1 MRASDETMTKTVH
14 NFFCLR
20 LRIIWLIIRQM
31 RYLRR
36 SWTSGRWLVR
46 LATLGMGV
54 VIVGIVGT
62 LGLFAYYAKDLP
74 SPDKVVRREG
84 FATKIYDRNG
94 KLLYDVFS
102 GERRNPVDINQV
114 PLVVK
119 QATISIEDKNFY
131 KHGGFDVG
139 GILRGAFR
147 SIFLGRLQGGSTLT
161 QQLVKNAL
169 LTSQRTITRKLKEF
183 ILTVQVERKYTK
195 DQILQMYLNEA
206 PYGGT
211 AWGIATAADMYFGK
225 TVDLLT
231 LPEAVILAGLPQS
244 PSRYS
249 PDAGTLYVDRAKE
262 VLRRMREDEYITR
275 SQELEVSN
283 QLAKVQFATQ
293 SGLLKAPH
301 FVFYVKDQ
309 LIARYGE
316 KQVEEGGLRVTTTL
330 DLGLQEAAQSAV
342 TEEVAKVKS
351 LKISNGAAV
360 AMDPKTGQILAMV
373 GSKGWSDP
381 TYDGKYNVT
390 TASRQPG
397 STIKP
402 VVYLTGL
409 RKGYT
414 ASTLL
419 MDTKTSFPG
428 GDKPEYIPENYDGKF
443 RGPILVREALGNSIN
458 VPAVKMVSLV
468 GIRDMLEVAYDMGFS
483 TLRPTAETLAR
494 VGLSVALG
502 GGEVKPIELV
512 SAYSAFAN
520 GGKRVEPV
528 AILKVADGQG
538 RVLEEWNPSASSG
551 RAVMTP
557 DEAFTISSILS
568 DPKARDITFG
578 PRSLINVSGRTIAVK
593 TGTTNDRRDNW
604 TVGWTPSV
612 TVGVWVGNNDNSP
625 MREVASGVT
634 GAAPIWRRIILEA
647 LKDKVDEPLKVPEGI
662 VAMDVDKIS
671 GYRAH
676 DGFEAKQ
683 EYFIKGTEPTADDP
697 VHKKLK
703 ICKGEGKLATPAD
716 IANGNYEEKE
726 FFLFKEED
734 PFDSAQGQ
742 NKWQEGILSWLSE
755 QSDSKYHPPTE
766 YCGSINQIVIIIQEP
781 GDRSQVNGNDVRI
794 RSDIAASNKVTKV
807 EFKVDDVVRDTKTN
821 SPWETIVN
829 VPNGIHKIEV
839 GAEDEKGNLGSKTIE
854 IGVNQPWAEP
864 TPTPTASP

>member
-1 MRASDETMTKTVH
+1 MGKS
-14 NFFCLR
+14 R
-20 LRIIWLIIRQM
+20 LW
-31 RYLRR
+31 
-36 SWTSGRWLVR
+36 VR
-46 LATLGMGV
+46 LAGLVFGGVIIGMISV
-54 VIVGIVGT
+54 

-74 SPDKVVRREG
+74 NPDKVVRREG

-102 GERRNPVDINQV
+102 GKRRNPVDINQV
-114 PLVVK
+114 PLSVK
-119 QATISIEDKNFY
+119 QATMAIEDKNFY

-161 QQLVKNAL
+161 QQLVKNVL
-169 LTSQRTITRKLKEF
+169 LTQQRTITRKLKEF
-183 ILTVQVERKYTK
+183 ILTVQVERKYSK

-211 AWGIATAADMYFGK
+211 AWGIASAADMYFGK
-225 TVDLLT
+225 PVDQLT

-249 PDAGTLYVDRAKE
+249 PDAGKLYVDRAKE

-275 SQELEVSN
+275 DQELENKNLVER
-283 QLAKVQFATQ
+283 VQFATQ

-301 FVFYVKDQ
+301 FVFYVRNI
-309 LIARYGE
+309 LVERYGE

-330 DLGLQEAAQSAV
+330 DLVLQETAQAAV
-342 TEEVAKVKS
+342 TEEIAKVKN
-351 LKISNGAAV
+351 LKISNGATV

-373 GSKGWSDP
+373 GSRGWSDP
-381 TYDGKYNVT
+381 TYDGKFNVT

-397 STIKP
+397 SAIKP

-428 GDKPEYIPENYDGKF
+428 GDKPEYVPENYDGKF

-468 GIRDMLEVAYDMGFS
+468 GIKDMLEVAYDMGFS
-483 TLRPTAETLAR
+483 TLKPTAETLAR

-502 GGEVKPIELV
+502 GGEVKPLELV

-520 GGKRVEPV
+520 GGKRVDPV
-528 AILKVADGQG
+528 AILRVTDSNGK
-538 RVLEEWNPSASSG
+538 VLEEWKDESHRQILSEE
-551 RAVMTP
+551 
-557 DEAFTISSILS
+557 EAFIISSILS

-578 PRSLINVSGRTIAVK
+578 PRSLINIFGRTIAVK
-593 TGTTNDRRDNW
+593 TGTTNDKRDNW
-604 TVGWTPSV
+604 TIGWTPSV
-612 TVGVWVGNNDNSP
+612 VVGVWVGNNDNSP

-634 GAAPIWRRIILEA
+634 GAAPIWRRIIMEA
-647 LKDKVDEPLKVPEGI
+647 LKNKGEEVLVAPGGI
-662 VAMDVDKIS
+662 VALDVDKIS

-683 EYFIKGTEPTADDP
+683 EYFIKGTEPTADDQ
-697 VHKKLK
+697 VHKKVK
-703 ICKGEGKLATPAD
+703 VCKGEGKLATPAD

-726 FFLFKEED
+726 FVYFKEED
-734 PFDSAQGQ
+734 PFGVNGQ
-742 NKWQEGILSWLSE
+742 NKWQEGILSWLKD
-755 QSDSKYHPPTE
+755 QGDSKYHPPTD
-766 YCGSINQIVIIIQEP
+766 YCSSVNQVVVNIAEP
-781 GDRSQVNGNDVRI
+781 SDHGQFGNDVKI
-794 RSDIAASNKVTKV
+794 RADIAASNKITKV
-807 EFKVDDVVRDTKTN
+807 EFKVDGNTRETLSSD
-821 SPWETIVN
+821 PWEVTMRIDD
-829 VPNGIHKIEV
+829 GIHKIEV
-839 GAEDEKGNLGSKTIE
+839 RAEDEKGNSGSKSVE
-854 IGVNQPWAEP
+854 IGVGQPWSEPSP
-864 TPTPTASP
+864 TP

>member
-1 MRASDETMTKTVH
+1 MA
-14 NFFCLR
+14 
-20 LRIIWLIIRQM
+20 
-31 RYLRR
+31 LRR
-36 SWTSGRWLVR
+36 TWRSKLWVTLAGLVF
-46 LATLGMGV
+46 TGVIIGM
-54 VIVGIVGT
+54 IGI
-62 LGLFAYYAKDLP
+62 LGLFAFYAKDLP
-74 SPDKVVRREG
+74 NPEKIVRREG

-102 GERRNPVDINQV
+102 GARRNPVDINQV
-114 PLVVK
+114 PLTVK
-119 QATISIEDKNFY
+119 QATIAIEDKNFY
-131 KHGGFDVG
+131 KHGGFDIG

-161 QQLVKNAL
+161 QQLVKNVL
-169 LTSQRTITRKLKEF
+169 LTQQRTITRKLKEF
-183 ILTVQVERKYTK
+183 ILTVQVERKYSK

-225 TVDLLT
+225 SVAELT

-249 PDAGTLYVDRAKE
+249 PDAGTLYIDRAKE

-275 SQELEVSN
+275 NQELEVSK
-283 QLAKVQFATQ
+283 QLANVQFATQ

-330 DLGLQEAAQSAV
+330 DLDLQETAQTAV
-342 TEEVAKVKS
+342 AEEIAKVRN

-360 AMDPKTGQILAMV
+360 AIDPQTGQILAMV
-373 GSKGWSDP
+373 GSKGWGDP
-381 TYDGKYNVT
+381 NYDGKFNVT

-397 STIKP
+397 SAVKP
-402 VVYLTGL
+402 VVYLTAL

-414 ASTLL
+414 AATLL

-428 GDKPEYIPENYDGKF
+428 GDKPEYVPENYDGKF

-458 VPAVKMVSLV
+458 VPAVKMVSMV
-468 GIRDMLEVAYDMGFS
+468 GIKDMLEVAYDMGLT
-483 TLRPTAETLAR
+483 TLKPTAETLAR

-502 GGEVKPIELV
+502 GGEVKPLELV

-520 GGKRVEPV
+520 GGKRVDPV
-528 AILKVADGQG
+528 AILKVTDGQG
-538 RVLEEWNPSASSG
+538 RVLEEFKDGFHRQVA
-551 RAVMTP
+551 TP
-557 DEAFTISSILS
+557 EEAFIISSILS
-568 DPKARDITFG
+568 DPKSRDITFG
-578 PRSLINVSGRTIAVK
+578 PRSLINISGRTIAVK
-593 TGTTNDRRDNW
+593 TGTTNDKRDNW
-604 TVGWTPSV
+604 TIGWTPSIA
-612 TVGVWVGNNDNSP
+612 VGVWVGNNDNSS

-647 LKDKVDEPLKVPEGI
+647 LKNKSDEPLKVPDGV

-697 VHKKLK
+697 VHKKIK
-703 ICKGEGKLATPAD
+703 NCAG
-716 IANGNYEEKE
+716 EEKE
-726 FFLFKEED
+726 YFFFKEED
-734 PFDSAQGQ
+734 P
-742 NKWQEGILSWLSE
+742 KWQEGILNWLKDQGDE
-755 QSDSKYHPPTE
+755 RYHPPTE
-766 YCGSINQIVIIIQEP
+766 PCP
-781 GDRSQVNGNDVRI
+781 
-794 RSDIAASNKVTKV
+794 
-807 EFKVDDVVRDTKTN
+807 
-821 SPWETIVN
+821 SPT
-829 VPNGIHKIEV
+829 P
-839 GAEDEKGNLGSKTIE
+839 T
-854 IGVNQPWAEP
+854 PTPEP
-864 TPTPTASP
+864 TPTPSPTPTP

>member
-1 MRASDETMTKTVH
+1 MVLKRAWKSKLGVT
-14 NFFCLR
+14 
-20 LRIIWLIIRQM
+20 
-31 RYLRR
+31 
-36 SWTSGRWLVR
+36 
-46 LATLGMGV
+46 LATWIFGAVVVGM
-54 VIVGIVGT
+54 IVT

-74 SPDKVVRREG
+74 SPDKVLRREG

-102 GERRNPVDINQV
+102 GKRRNPVDINQV

-169 LTSQRTITRKLKEF
+169 LTQQRTITRKLKEF

-195 DQILQMYLNEA
+195 DQILQMYLNET

-211 AWGIATAADMYFGK
+211 AWGIASATDMYFGK
-225 TVDLLT
+225 TVDQLS
-231 LPEAVILAGLPQS
+231 LPEAAILAGLPQS

-262 VLRRMREDEYITR
+262 VLRRMREDGYLTR
-275 SQELEVSN
+275 NQELEASN
-283 QLAKVQFATQ
+283 QLAKVQFSTQ

-301 FVFYVKDQ
+301 FVFYVKNQ

-330 DLGLQEAAQSAV
+330 DLDLQEAAQAAV
-342 TEEVAKVKS
+342 TEEVAKVKN
-351 LKISNGAAV
+351 LKITNGAAV

-373 GSKGWSDP
+373 GSRGWSDP
-381 TYDGKYNVT
+381 NYDGKYNVT
-390 TASRQPG
+390 LASRQPG

-428 GDKPEYIPENYDGKF
+428 GDKPEYVPENYDGKF

-458 VPAVKMVSLV
+458 VPAVKMVSMV
-468 GIRDMLEVAYDMGFS
+468 GIKDMLNVAYEMGLS
-483 TLRPTAETLAR
+483 TLKPTAETLAR

-502 GGEVKPIELV
+502 GGEVKPLELV

-520 GGKRVEPV
+520 GGKRVDPV
-528 AILKVADGQG
+528 AILKVTDEQG
-538 RVLEEWNPSASSG
+538 RVLEEWKDGIHRSVA
-551 RAVMTP
+551 TP
-557 DEAFTISSILS
+557 EEAFIISSILS

-578 PRSLINVSGRTIAVK
+578 PRSLINISGRTIAVK
-593 TGTTNDRRDNW
+593 TGTTNDKRDNW
-604 TVGWTPSV
+604 TIGWTPTI

-625 MREVASGVT
+625 MKEVASGVT

-647 LKDKVDEPLKVPEGI
+647 LKNKGDEPLVAPGGI
-662 VAMDVDKIS
+662 VALDVDKIS
-671 GYRAH
+671 GYRSH
-676 DGFEAKQ
+676 DGFEARQ

-697 VHKKLK
+697 VHKKVK
-703 ICKGEGKLATPAD
+703 VCKGEGKLATAAD
-716 IANGNYEEKE
+716 IANGNYDEKE
-726 FFLFKEED
+726 FFYFKEED
-734 PFDSAQGQ
+734 PFGVNGQ
-742 NKWQEGILSWLSE
+742 NKWQEGILNWLKD
-755 QSDSKYHPPTE
+755 QGDSKYHPPTD
-766 YCGSINQIVIIIQEP
+766 YCGSINQIVVNIQEP
-781 GDRSQVNGNDVRI
+781 GDKSQVNENNVKI
-794 RSDIAASNKVTKV
+794 RSDIAASNRVTKV
-807 EFKVDDVVRDTKTN
+807 EFKVDGVTRETVTE
-821 SPWETIVN
+821 SPWERTVYVN
-829 VPNGIHKIEV
+829 NGIHKIEV
-839 GAEDEKGNLGSKTIE
+839 RAEDEKGNSGSKSVE
-854 IGVNQPWAEP
+854 IGVGQPWSESSP
-864 TPTPTASP
+864 TPSPTP

>member
-1 MRASDETMTKTVH
+1 MRIRRAWKS
-14 NFFCLR
+14 R
-20 LRIIWLIIRQM
+20 LGV
-31 RYLRR
+31 
-36 SWTSGRWLVR
+36 T
-46 LATLGMGV
+46 LAGWAFGA
-54 VIVGIVGT
+54 VIVGMVAT

-74 SPDKVVRREG
+74 SPDKVQRREG

-102 GERRNPVDINQV
+102 GKRRNPVDINQV

-169 LTSQRTITRKLKEF
+169 LTQQRTITRKLKEF

-195 DQILQMYLNEA
+195 DQILQMYLNET

-211 AWGIATAADMYFGK
+211 AWGIASATDMYFGK
-225 TVDLLT
+225 TVDQLS
-231 LPEAVILAGLPQS
+231 LPEAAILAGLPQS
-244 PSRYS
+244 PSRYA

-262 VLRRMREDEYITR
+262 VLRRMREDGYLTR
-275 SQELEVSN
+275 NQELEASN
-283 QLAKVQFATQ
+283 QLAKVQFSTQ

-301 FVFYVKDQ
+301 FVFYVKNQ

-330 DLGLQEAAQSAV
+330 DLDLQEAAQKAV
-342 TEEVAKVKS
+342 TEEVEKVKN
-351 LKISNGAAV
+351 LKITNGAAV

-381 TYDGKYNVT
+381 NYDGKYNVT
-390 TASRQPG
+390 LASRQPG
-397 STIKP
+397 SAIKP

-428 GDKPEYIPENYDGKF
+428 GDKPEYVPENYDGKF

-458 VPAVKMVSLV
+458 VPAVKMVSMV
-468 GIRDMLEVAYDMGFS
+468 GIKDMLNVAYDMGLL
-483 TLRPTAETLAR
+483 TLKPTAETLAR

-502 GGEVKPIELV
+502 GGEVKPLELV
-512 SAYSAFAN
+512 SAYSVFAN

-528 AILKVADGQG
+528 AILKVADEQG
-538 RVLEEWNPSASSG
+538 RVLEEWNPSTGSG
-551 RAVMTP
+551 RRVLSP
-557 DEAFTISSILS
+557 EEAFIISSILS

-578 PRSLINVSGRTIAVK
+578 PRSLINIPGKTIAVK
-593 TGTTNDRRDNW
+593 TGTTNDKRDNW
-604 TVGWTPSV
+604 TIGWTPTI

-625 MREVASGVT
+625 MKEVASGVT
-634 GAAPIWRRIILEA
+634 GAAPIWRRIILET
-647 LKDKVDEPLKVPEGI
+647 LKNKGDEPLVVPGGV
-662 VAMDVDKIS
+662 VALDVDKIS

-697 VHKKLK
+697 VHKKVK
-703 ICKGEGKLATPAD
+703 VCKGEGKLATPAD
-716 IANGNYEEKE
+716 IANGNYDEKE
-726 FFLFKEED
+726 FYYFKEED
-734 PFDSAQGQ
+734 PFGVNGQ
-742 NKWQEGILSWLSE
+742 NKWQEGILDWLKD
-755 QSDSKYHPPTE
+755 QGDSKYHPPAD
-766 YCGSINQIVIIIQEP
+766 YCGSVNQIVVNVQEP
-781 GDRSQVNGNDVRI
+781 GDKSRVNGPDVKI
-794 RSDIAASNKVTKV
+794 RAEIAGSNKITKV
-807 EFKVDDVVRDTKTN
+807 EFKVDGNTRDTRSN
-821 SPWETIVN
+821 DPWEVTVH
-829 VPNGIHKIEV
+829 VDNGIHKIEV
-839 GAEDEKGNLGSKTIE
+839 RAEDEKGNSGSKSVE
-854 IGVNQPWAEP
+854 IGVGQPWSEPSP
-864 TPTPTASP
+864 TPSPTP

>member
-1 MRASDETMTKTVH
+1 MM
-14 NFFCLR
+14 
-20 LRIIWLIIRQM
+20 
-31 RYLRR
+31 LRR
-36 SWTSGRWLVR
+36 VRGWRSRVGVTLAGLVF
-46 LATLGMGV
+46 AGV
-54 VIVGIVGT
+54 VMGMVGI

-74 SPDKVVRREG
+74 NPDKIVRREG

-102 GERRNPVDINQV
+102 GARRNPVDINQV
-114 PLVVK
+114 PLTVK
-119 QATISIEDKNFY
+119 QATIAIEDKNFY

-161 QQLVKNAL
+161 QQLVKNVL
-169 LTSQRTITRKLKEF
+169 LTRQRTITRKLKEF

-225 TVDLLT
+225 SVDQLS

-249 PDAGTLYVDRAKE
+249 PDAGTLYVDRGKE

-275 SQELEVSN
+275 SQELEVSS
-283 QLAKVQFATQ
+283 QLVKVQFATQ

-330 DLGLQEAAQSAV
+330 DLGLQETAQAAV
-342 TEEVAKVKS
+342 TEEVGKVKN
-351 LKISNGAAV
+351 LKISNGVAV
-360 AMDPKTGQILAMV
+360 VIDPKTGQILAMV

-381 TYDGKYNVT
+381 TYDGKFNVT

-397 STIKP
+397 SAIKP

-428 GDKPEYIPENYDGKF
+428 GDKPEYVPENYDGKF

-458 VPAVKMVSLV
+458 VPAVKMLSLV
-468 GIRDMLEVAYDMGFS
+468 GIKDMLEVAYDMGLT
-483 TLRPTAETLAR
+483 TLKPTAETLAR

-502 GGEVKPIELV
+502 GGEVKPLELV

-520 GGKRVEPV
+520 GGQRVEPV
-528 AILKVADGQG
+528 AILQVTDGQG
-538 RVLEEWNPSASSG
+538 RGLGEWRGGVHRQGGMPE
-551 RAVMTP
+551 
-557 DEAFTISSILS
+557 EAFIISSILS
-568 DPKARDITFG
+568 DSKARDITFG
-578 PRSLINVSGRTIAVK
+578 PRSLINIPGRTIAVK
-593 TGTTNDRRDNW
+593 TGTTNDKRDNW

-612 TVGVWVGNNDNSP
+612 VVGVWVGNNDNSS
-625 MREVASGVT
+625 MKEVASGVT
-634 GAAPIWRRIILEA
+634 GAAPIWRRIILQA
-647 LKDKVDEPLKVPEGI
+647 LKDKGDEPFAVPGGI
-662 VAMDVDKIS
+662 VALEVDKIS

-697 VHKKLK
+697 IHKKVK
-703 ICKGEGKLATPAD
+703 NCAG
-716 IANGNYEEKE
+716 EEKE
-726 FFLFKEED
+726 YYFFKEED
-734 PFDSAQGQ
+734 P
-742 NKWQEGILSWLSE
+742 KWQEGILNWLKDQGDE
-755 QSDSKYHPPTE
+755 KYHPPTE
-766 YCGSINQIVIIIQEP
+766 PCPS
-781 GDRSQVNGNDVRI
+781 
-794 RSDIAASNKVTKV
+794 
-807 EFKVDDVVRDTKTN
+807 
-821 SPWETIVN
+821 
-829 VPNGIHKIEV
+829 
-839 GAEDEKGNLGSKTIE
+839 
-854 IGVNQPWAEP
+854 P
-864 TPTPTASP
+864 TPTPQPSPTATAGTATPTPEPTPSPTP

>member
-20 LRIIWLIIRQM
+20 LKIIWLIIRQM

-36 SWTSGRWLVR
+36 RWTSGRWLMR
-46 LATLGMGV
+46 LATLGMVV

-74 SPDKVVRREG
+74 NPEKIVRREG
-84 FATKIYDRNG
+84 FATKIYDRKG

-131 KHGGFDVG
+131 EHSGFDVG
-139 GILRGAFR
+139 GILRGAFK

-161 QQLVKNAL
+161 QQLVKNTL
-169 LTSQRTITRKLKEF
+169 LTQQRTITRKLKEF
-183 ILTVQVERKYTK
+183 ILTVQVERKYSK

-211 AWGIATAADMYFGK
+211 AWGIASAADMYFGK
-225 TVDLLT
+225 PVDQLT

-249 PDAGTLYVDRAKE
+249 PDAGKLYVDRAKE

-275 SQELEVSN
+275 DQELENKKLVE
-283 QLAKVQFATQ
+283 KVQFATQ

-301 FVFYVKDQ
+301 FVFYVKEQ
-309 LIARYGE
+309 LISRYGE

-330 DLGLQEAAQSAV
+330 DLDLQEEAQKAV
-342 TEEVAKVKS
+342 TEEIAKVKN
-351 LKISNGAAV
+351 LKISNGATV

-381 TYDGKYNVT
+381 TYDGKFNVT
-390 TASRQPG
+390 TAIRQPG
-397 STIKP
+397 SAIKP

-428 GDKPEYIPENYDGKF
+428 GDKPEYVPENYDGKF

-458 VPAVKMVSLV
+458 VPAVKMVSLIGV
-468 GIRDMLEVAYDMGFS
+468 KDMLEVAYDMGLT
-483 TLRPTAETLAR
+483 TLKPSAETLAR

-502 GGEVKPIELV
+502 GGEVKPLELV

-528 AILKVADGQG
+528 AILKVTDGQG
-538 RVLEEWNPSASSG
+538 RVLEEWNPTTGSG
-551 RAVMTP
+551 RAVITP
-557 DEAFTISSILS
+557 EEAFIISSILS
-568 DPKARDITFG
+568 DLKARDITFG
-578 PRSLINVSGRTIAVK
+578 VRSLINVVGRTIAVK
-593 TGTTNDRRDNW
+593 TGTTNDKRDNW
-604 TVGWTPSV
+604 TIGWTPSV
-612 TVGVWVGNNDNSP
+612 VVGVWVGNNNNSP

-634 GAAPIWRRIILEA
+634 GAAPIWRRVILAA
-647 LKDKVDEPLKVPEGI
+647 LKDKGDEPLKVPDG
-662 VAMDVDKIS
+662 VVVMDVDKIS
-671 GYRAH
+671 GFRAH

-697 VHKKLK
+697 VHKKVK
-703 ICKGEGKLATPAD
+703 VCKGEGKLATPAD

-726 FFLFKEED
+726 FFYFKEED
-734 PFDSAQGQ
+734 PFGVNGQ
-742 NKWQEGILSWLSE
+742 NKWQEGILAWLKD
-755 QSDSKYHPPTE
+755 QSDSKYHSPTD
-766 YCGSINQIVIIIQEP
+766 YCGSINQIVVNIKEP
-781 GDRSQVNGNDVRI
+781 SDHGRVDNNDVTI
-794 RSDIAASNKVTKV
+794 DVDVAAGNKIVKV
-807 EFKVDDVVRDTKTN
+807 EFKVDGAVRDTI
-821 SPWETIVN
+821 SEAPWKRTIHMDS
-829 VPNGIHKIEV
+829 GIRKIEV
-839 GAEDEKGNLGSKTIE
+839 RAEDEKGNSGSKGVE

-864 TPTPTASP
+864 SPTP

>member
-1 MRASDETMTKTVH
+1 MV
-14 NFFCLR
+14 
-20 LRIIWLIIRQM
+20 
-31 RYLRR
+31 LRR
-36 SWTSGRWLVR
+36 TWKSKLGVT
-46 LATLGMGV
+46 LATWIFGA
-54 VIVGIVGT
+54 VIVGMIAT
-62 LGLFAYYAKDLP
+62 LGLFAFYAKDLP
-74 SPDKVVRREG
+74 SPDKVLRREG

-131 KHGGFDVG
+131 KHGGFDIG

-147 SIFLGRLQGGSTLT
+147 SIFLGQLQGGSTLT

-169 LTSQRTITRKLKEF
+169 LTQQRTITRKLKEF

-211 AWGIATAADMYFGK
+211 AWGIASATDMYFGK
-225 TVDLLT
+225 TVDQLS
-231 LPEAVILAGLPQS
+231 LPEAAILAGLPQS

-249 PDAGTLYVDRAKE
+249 PDAGTLYVNRAKE
-262 VLRRMREDEYITR
+262 VLRRMREDGYVTR
-275 SQELEVSN
+275 NQELEASG
-283 QLAKVQFATQ
+283 QLENVQFATQ

-330 DLGLQEAAQSAV
+330 NLDLQEAAQAAV
-342 TEEVAKVKS
+342 TEEVAKVKN
-351 LKISNGAAV
+351 LKITNGAAV

-373 GSKGWSDP
+373 GSRGWSDP
-381 TYDGKYNVT
+381 NYDGKYNVT
-390 TASRQPG
+390 LASRQPG
-397 STIKP
+397 SAIKP

-414 ASTLL
+414 SSTLL

-428 GDKPEYIPENYDGKF
+428 GDKPEYVPENYDGKF

-468 GIRDMLEVAYDMGFS
+468 GVKDMLSVAYDMGLL
-483 TLRPTAETLAR
+483 TLKPTAETLAR

-502 GGEVKPIELV
+502 GGEVKPLELV

-528 AILKVADGQG
+528 AILRVTDSNGK
-538 RVLEEWNPSASSG
+538 VLEEWKDESHRQILSG
-551 RAVMTP
+551 E
-557 DEAFTISSILS
+557 EAFVISSILS

-578 PRSLINVSGRTIAVK
+578 PRSLINIPGKTVAVK
-593 TGTTNDRRDNW
+593 TGTTNDKRDNW
-604 TVGWTPSV
+604 TVGWTPTI

-625 MREVASGVT
+625 MKEVASGVT

-647 LKDKVDEPLKVPEGI
+647 LKNKGDEALVAPVGI
-662 VAMDVDKIS
+662 VALDVDKIS

-676 DGFEAKQ
+676 DGFEARQ

-697 VHKKLK
+697 VHKKVK
-703 ICKGEGKLATPAD
+703 VCKGEGKLATAAD
-716 IANGNYEEKE
+716 IANGNYDEKE
-726 FFLFKEED
+726 FFYFKEED
-734 PFDSAQGQ
+734 PFGVNGQ
-742 NKWQEGILSWLSE
+742 NKWQEGILNWLKD
-755 QSDSKYHPPTE
+755 QGDSRYRPPTD
-766 YCGSINQIVIIIQEP
+766 YCGSINQIVVNIAEP
-781 GDRSQVNGNDVRI
+781 SDHGQFSNDVKI
-794 RSDIAASNKVTKV
+794 RADIAASNKITKV
-807 EFKVDDVVRDTKTN
+807 EFKVDGNTRETRSSD
-821 SPWETIVN
+821 PWEVTVHID
-829 VPNGIHKIEV
+829 NGIHKIEV
-839 GAEDEKGNLGSKTIE
+839 RAEDEKGNSGSKSVE
-854 IGVNQPWAEP
+854 IGVGQPWSEPSP
-864 TPTPTASP
+864 TPSPTPSI